1 MPPRRGDGPFI
12 SICALGR
19 FCASVFLLASVRP
32 GVTFWDRMKAVN
44 WIGNTLVIGM
54 YVSGLMAISFGG
66 TTFAWNSSQEIA
78 MFCLSGVLLIA
89 LCIHQVWSD
98 PKNRMFP
105 VHFLKNGGLL
115 IQFLVGAS
123 AGTSSL
129 VTIYF
134 IPLYFQFVQHS
145 DSLPA
150 GVRLLPFIGC
160 LAVFTMLNGHLM
172 ARSGYSIL
180 YKLDLSTSNGFIYGG
195 MVLNGIGTGMFLNAP
210 FAVAQWLAPPQE
222 TSSAVGFIMCA
233 RGGGLAIALSI
244 ANTIFLNL
252 AQNGIRHRFPT
263 LDTTQIQSLT
273 SGAGSHLLET
283 LNHAQ
288 QQQVLAAIVHAISR
302 VFILSIA
309 SGCFCL
315 CLSVFMNRRKSRSA
329 SCLDLK
335 AHISPLSRNEPR
347 RVSIL
352 YTQNRSVSH
361 IQREPPPL

>member
-1 MPPRRGDGPFI
+1 
-12 SICALGR
+12 
-19 FCASVFLLASVRP
+19 
-32 GVTFWDRMKAVN
+32 MKAVD
-44 WIGNTLVIGM
+44 WIGNTLVIGV

-66 TTFAWNSSQEIA
+66 TTFAWNSAQVIA

-123 AGTSSL
+123 AGTSSF

-145 DSLPA
+145 DSLLA

-172 ARSGYSIL
+172 VRSGYSMPWYVIGSVLVLAANSML

-315 CLSVFMNRRKSRSA
+315 CLSVFMDRRKI
-329 SCLDLK
+329 K
-335 AHISPLSRNEPR
+335 IG
-347 RVSIL
+347 
-352 YTQNRSVSH
+352 
-361 IQREPPPL
+361 